1 MSHWNRINDGSLHPP
16 RLDVQQAIWAMIGLG
31 ENGKEWSL
39 EQKFEKIAEAGFTG
53 VSYLLPSKEEMDLWH
68 RLLDRYKLSFSAI
81 AFPTKPQ
88 DLIDIMTAANDFGRV
103 QYINSQVLDSF
114 VIDKEAVQL
123 LDGLLKVS
131 DEFQIPHFIETH
143 RGTVTQDLIRTAGY
157 VDTLPNLKLMIDLS
171 HYVVAGE
178 IQGTNEKVEA
188 FFDKIL
194 SRSAGM
200 HARVSSG
207 EQVQVDI
214 GLDGDHPMLEHF
226 TRWWRK
232 GMGHWLKQA
241 KPGDLFPFCTE
252 LGPPNFYAMTY
263 LDERGQEHEVSDR
276 WQQALLFKRIIEE
289 QWRQA
294 QAGEAVCEVSG

>member
-1 MSHWNRINDGSLHPP
+1 MSNWNRINDGTLNPP
-16 RLDVQQAIWAMIGLG
+16 KLDVQQAIWAMQGLG
-31 ENGKEWSL
+31 ENGIEWSL
-39 EQKFEKIAEAGFTG
+39 EQKFEEIAEAGFTG
-53 VSYLLPSKEEMDLWH
+53 VSYLLPSVADMDLWH

-81 AFPTKPQ
+81 AFPAKPQ
-88 DLIDIMTAANDFGRV
+88 DLIDIMKRANDFGRV

-114 VIDKEAVQL
+114 VIDQEAVQL
-123 LDGLLKVS
+123 LQSLLKVT
-131 DEFQIPHFIETH
+131 DEFRIPHFIETH

-157 VDTLPNLKLMIDLS
+157 IDALPDLKLMIDLS

-178 IQGTNEKVEA
+178 IIGTNEKVEVY
-188 FFDKIL
+188 FDKL
-194 SRSAGM
+194 LERSAGM

-214 GLDGDHPMLEHF
+214 GVDGDHPMVVHF

-232 GMGHWLKQA
+232 GMVHWLKQA
-241 KPGDLFPFCTE
+241 KPGDIFPFCSE

-263 LDERGQEHEVSDR
+263 RDKRGQEHEVSDR

-294 QAGEAVCEVSG
+294 QDMK